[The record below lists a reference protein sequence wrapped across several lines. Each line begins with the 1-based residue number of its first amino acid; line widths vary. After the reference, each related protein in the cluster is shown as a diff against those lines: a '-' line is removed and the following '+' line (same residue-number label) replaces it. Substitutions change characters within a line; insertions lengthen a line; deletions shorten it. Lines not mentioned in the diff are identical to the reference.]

1 MKILP
6 FLILCFSV
14 IANAGSTFYE
24 ITDTKGNKHFIFGTF
39 HSDDNRVIN
48 FDPKIINAI
57 KQSSLYMMETDEL
70 TDASVIQNLNI
81 DIPAQLTDNELER
94 LKGLINFHVMF
105 YDQAIRMKPWL
116 LAFIFDSP
124 NPITPFNQDNLL
136 KQIAEDAYIKTQ
148 GLMTNSEHFSVLDF
162 LTTNEQIEIL
172 KNALKRPDNIKQE
185 NFEKLLVTYLDG
197 NLIKIHEI
205 NEKITLDLMSPEL
218 WQKVKQKILI
228 ERNQVFNKKIL
239 EAMESHQIFVA
250 IGASH
255 LAGDDGL
262 VGFLKQNGLTVQQ
275 VDL

>member
-39 HSDDNRVIN
+39 HSDDNRVTN

-57 KQSSLYMMETDEL
+57 KQSNLFLMETDEL

-94 LKGLINFHVMF
+94 LKDLINFHVMF

-148 GLMTNSEHFSVLDF
+148 GLMTNIEHFSVLDF

-172 KNALKRPDNIKQE
+172 KSALKRPDNIKQE

-218 WQKVKQKILI
+218 WQKVKEKILI

-275 VDL
+275 VNF

>member
-39 HSDDNRVIN
+39 HSDDNRVTN

-57 KQSSLYMMETDEL
+57 KQSSLFMMETDEL

-81 DIPAQLTDNELER
+81 DIPAQLTNNELER
-94 LKGLINFHVMF
+94 LKDLINFHVMF
-105 YDQAIRMKPWL
+105 YDQAIKMKPWL

-148 GLMTNSEHFSVLDF
+148 GLMKNIEHFSVLDF

>member
-39 HSDDNRVIN
+39 HSDDNRVTN

-57 KQSSLYMMETDEL
+57 KQSSLFMMETDEL

-172 KNALKRPDNIKQE
+172 KNALKRTDNIKQE

-275 VDL
+275 VNF

>member
-39 HSDDNRVIN
+39 HSDDNRVTN

-57 KQSSLYMMETDEL
+57 KQSSLFMMETDEL

-94 LKGLINFHVMF
+94 LKDLINFHVMF

-148 GLMTNSEHFSVLDF
+148 GLMTNIEHFSVLDF

-262 VGFLKQNGLTVQQ
+262 VAFLKQNRLTVQQ
-275 VDL
+275 VNF

>member
-39 HSDDNRVIN
+39 HSDDNRVTN

-172 KNALKRPDNIKQE
+172 KNALKRTDNIKQE

>member
-39 HSDDNRVIN
+39 HSDDNRVTN

-57 KQSSLYMMETDEL
+57 KQSNLFLMETDEL

-94 LKGLINFHVMF
+94 LKDLINFHVMF

-148 GLMTNSEHFSVLDF
+148 GLMTNIEHFSVLDF

-172 KNALKRPDNIKQE
+172 KNALKRPDNKKQE

-197 NLIKIHEI
+197 DLIKIHEI

-218 WQKVKQKILI
+218 WQKVKEKILI

-275 VDL
+275 VNF

>member
-1 MKILP
+1 MRILL
-6 FLILCFSV
+6 FLILCYSEIV
-14 IANAGSTFYE
+14 HAGSTLYQ
-24 ITDTKGNKHFIFGTF
+24 ISDTKGNQHFIFGTF
-39 HSDDNRVIN
+39 HSDDNRVTN

-57 KQSSLYMMETDEL
+57 KQSNLFMMETDEL
-70 TDASVIQNLNI
+70 SDVSVIQNINI

-94 LKGLINFHVMF
+94 LKDLINFHVMF

-148 GLMTNSEHFSVLDF
+148 GLMTNIEHFSVLDF

-172 KNALKRPDNIKQE
+172 TNILKRPDNLKQA
-185 NFEKLLVTYLDG
+185 NFEKLLVTYLEG
-197 NLIKIHEI
+197 NLNKIHEM

-228 ERNQVFNKKIL
+228 ERNQVFNRKIL
-239 EAMESHQIFVA
+239 EAMESHQIFAA

-262 VGFLKQNGLTVQQ
+262 VAFLKQNGLTVQQ
-275 VDL
+275 VNF

>member
-39 HSDDNRVIN
+39 HSDDNRVTN

-57 KQSSLYMMETDEL
+57 KQSNLFLMETDEL

-94 LKGLINFHVMF
+94 LKDLINFHVMF
-105 YDQAIRMKPWL
+105 YDQAIKMKPWL

-148 GLMTNSEHFSVLDF
+148 GLMKNIEHFSVLDF

-275 VDL
+275 VNF

>member
-39 HSDDNRVIN
+39 HSDDNRVTN

-57 KQSSLYMMETDEL
+57 KQSSLFMMETDEL

-94 LKGLINFHVMF
+94 LKDLINFHVMF

-148 GLMTNSEHFSVLDF
+148 GLMKNIEHFSVLDF

>member
-39 HSDDNRVIN
+39 HSDDNRVTN

-172 KNALKRPDNIKQE
+172 KNALKRTDNIKQE

-262 VGFLKQNGLTVQQ
+262 VTFLKQNGLTVQQ
-275 VDL
+275 VNF

>member
-39 HSDDNRVIN
+39 HSDDNRVTN

-57 KQSSLYMMETDEL
+57 KQSNLFLMETDEL

-94 LKGLINFHVMF
+94 LKDLINFHVMF

-148 GLMTNSEHFSVLDF
+148 GLMTNIEHFSVLDF

-255 LAGDDGL
+255 LVGDDGL

>member
-39 HSDDNRVIN
+39 HSDDNRVTN

-57 KQSSLYMMETDEL
+57 KQSNLFLMETDEL

-94 LKGLINFHVMF
+94 LKDLINFHVMF
-105 YDQAIRMKPWL
+105 YDQTIRMKPWL

-148 GLMTNSEHFSVLDF
+148 GLMTNIEHFSVLDF

-172 KNALKRPDNIKQE
+172 KNALKRPDNKKQE

-218 WQKVKQKILI
+218 WQKVKEKILI

-275 VDL
+275 VNF

>member
-39 HSDDNRVIN
+39 HSDDNRVTN

-57 KQSSLYMMETDEL
+57 KQSNLFLMETDEL

-94 LKGLINFHVMF
+94 LKDLINFHVMF
-105 YDQAIRMKPWL
+105 YDQGIRMKPWL

-148 GLMTNSEHFSVLDF
+148 GLMTNIEHFSVLDF

-172 KNALKRPDNIKQE
+172 KNALKRPDNKKQE

-239 EAMESHQIFVA
+239 EAMGSHQIFVA

-275 VDL
+275 VNF

>member
-39 HSDDNRVIN
+39 HSDDNRVTN

-57 KQSSLYMMETDEL
+57 KQSSLFMMETDEL

-94 LKGLINFHVMF
+94 LKDLINFHVMF
-105 YDQAIRMKPWL
+105 YDQAIKMKPWL

-148 GLMTNSEHFSVLDF
+148 GLMKNIEHFSVLDF

-185 NFEKLLVTYLDG
+185 NFEKLLATYLDG

-255 LAGDDGL
+255 LAGNDGL

-275 VDL
+275 VNF

>member
-94 LKGLINFHVMF
+94 LKDLINFHVMF

-148 GLMTNSEHFSVLDF
+148 GLMTNIEHFSVLDF

-275 VDL
+275 VNF

>member
-57 KQSSLYMMETDEL
+57 KQSSLFMMETDEL

-94 LKGLINFHVMF
+94 LKDLINFHVMF

-148 GLMTNSEHFSVLDF
+148 GLMTNIEHFSVLDF

-262 VGFLKQNGLTVQQ
+262 VAFLKQNRLTVQQ
-275 VDL
+275 VNF